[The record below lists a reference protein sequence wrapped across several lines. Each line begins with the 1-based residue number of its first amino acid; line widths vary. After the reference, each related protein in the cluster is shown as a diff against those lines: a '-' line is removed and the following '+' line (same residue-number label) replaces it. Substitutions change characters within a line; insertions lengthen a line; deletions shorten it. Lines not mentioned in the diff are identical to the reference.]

1 VASAGGGNAAGSG
14 APAPLPGPSPEAS
27 NLTTGNGVGQAPT
40 VGAGHADT
48 SNIVGV
54 TTDATFESQVLKS
67 KTPVLVDFYAPWCE
81 PCKLMAPVIEEIAN
95 ENNGRLKVYRL
106 DCDDNEH
113 TAATYTDGALP
124 TFCLFKDGQVIEKFA
139 GARPKA
145 MLVEAVNKI
154 CGSSRYDAFASAP
167 QPGNTAL
174 PQPTLTNAATAKNED
189 IPLIDEVGFDRDVI
203 KSASPVFV
211 YFCDGSEPC
220 SRMWPTVES
229 VANKVFDKYRVVR
242 VDVAAHPT
250 IAQDYYVAATP
261 AYAIFK
267 DGKRYKQLAGVIPE
281 EYLMNFL
288 EVQHT
293 ASAAAPGSQ
302 STY

>member
-1 VASAGGGNAAGSG
+1 MK
-14 APAPLPGPSPEAS
+14 
-27 NLTTGNGVGQAPT
+27 
-40 VGAGHADT
+40 
-48 SNIVGV
+48 I
-54 TTDATFESQVLKS
+54 F
-67 KTPVLVDFYAPWCE
+67 
-81 PCKLMAPVIEEIAN
+81 
-95 ENNGRLKVYRL
+95 RLSM
-106 DCDDNEH
+106 
-113 TAATYTDGALP
+113 
-124 TFCLFKDGQVIEKFA
+124 KF
-139 GARPKA
+139 
-145 MLVEAVNKI
+145 
-154 CGSSRYDAFASAP
+154 
-167 QPGNTAL
+167 
-174 PQPTLTNAATAKNED
+174 
-189 IPLIDEVGFDRDVI
+189 GFDRDVI

-288 EVQHT
+288 GG
-293 ASAAAPGSQ
+293 SAHGLCGGSRQ
-302 STY
+302 PKYVLKRRRDNIEIFS